1 MTNMFHLYHFT
12 IVSLSLM
19 APPVHMTTHNSIT
32 CLLAVISLLLLELEE
47 LLLCDC
53 YTPTLRLDGITPIVE
68 DWHARMTLV
77 KVVIVL

>member
-53 YTPTLRLDGITPIVE
+53 YTPTRLDGITPIVE
-68 DWHARMTLV
+68 DWHACMTLV